1 MDLILSGV
9 SSTVALCNLF
19 MKYIAV
25 IGSVDYIGMG
35 HAAYSNNSG
44 NCSISKSGLEIQPCI
59 SFFA

>member
-9 SSTVALCNLF
+9 SSIVALCNLF
-19 MKYIAV
+19 MKYI
-25 IGSVDYIGMG
+25 VDYIGMG